1 MKTTTVFTTILIL
14 VLGLAGSASGELVA
28 HYEFEGNAND
38 SSGNG
43 LNGTA
48 YGGPSYVGGAL
59 GKAIGLDGLDD
70 YVDCGTFNPSEATG
84 QLSVC
89 LWAKWDGLNGQW
101 QGLVAKRDTWA
112 ADDMMWQLEAH
123 IDTGAL
129 DFKREGSYWDSGSP
143 VLPVGE
149 WAHVAATFDGTTCI
163 LYVDG
168 TQTGS
173 GSFSLGSDTEA
184 HVIIGATQPGGALPF
199 DGDLDDVRM
208 YDHVLSA
215 ADIGLLME
223 PPEAPND
230 VNGFTYQ
237 GRLLDADNPA
247 DGLYDFQFELYDAPA
262 LGTQQGY
269 TIDVNDVDV
278 IDGYFAVKLSFGS
291 EVFDGNHRWLQIG
304 VRPGELEDP
313 NEYTVLSPL
322 QQLTRTPYAIYA
334 ETAGEV
340 MTGAGDADNDWKVV
354 GKNMFAMP
362 TGNVGI
368 GTTTP
373 DAKLE
378 VDGQVKITGG
388 SPGVGKVLT
397 SDAAGLASWQTPSSG
412 GSDNDWAISGDDMY
426 AMASGNVGIGTG
438 SPGAKLDVRGNAFV
452 TGPLRVGAP
461 ASGSALSV
469 GGSFDLVKNGGVLY
483 AGLLDTDPDAF
494 LEISASGI
502 SDDYLMLSSQD
513 GLDGDVLIVNS
524 TGNVGI
530 GTNSP
535 AAKLDVRGTLNVGV
549 DGAGHDVTF
558 FGNDSGSK
566 MFWDESKMALRAGI
580 ATSQWDDVNVG
591 KYSTAMGR
599 GTTASSWTSTAI
611 GEYTTASGQAS
622 TAMGWDTTASG
633 NGSTAMGK
641 GTTASQYASTAM
653 GDVTI
658 ASGVASTAMG
668 YSTTASGNYSTAMG
682 RDTTASGLDSTAIGS
697 VTTASGNYSTA
708 IGQYVTAGP
717 AVNTIAIG
725 KGLGDGSR
733 LVNNIANSLM
743 VGFGSTKPTLFVDG
757 SSVGIGTTTPEFKLT
772 MDNDGGII
780 AKGTYDSGAD
790 LGVSGAGTRLVWY
803 PKNAAFRAGGVSGTE
818 WDNANIGKY
827 SAAMGRS
834 TTASGS
840 CSTAMGSHTTASGN
854 YSTAMGYGTTA
865 SEAYSTAMGI
875 WTSASGSSSTAMGSR
890 ATATGDYST
899 AMGFYTTASGD
910 YSTAIGQYVTAGPAV
925 NTIAIGKG
933 LGDGSRLVNNIAN
946 SLMVGFGSTDPTL
959 FVSGSSVGIGTTT
972 PSWFKLY
979 VNGPLAVN
987 SDTANKI
994 GGGMWGLLCDARL
1007 KEVTGEFDYGLEK
1020 ILQLNPVRY
1029 RYKEDNEL
1037 GASAE
1042 KEYIGFTAQ
1051 DVQKVIPEAVREGN
1065 HGYLILESD
1074 AILWTMLNAIK
1085 ELEGQNR
1092 ELKAENE
1099 SLRGQLQSQN
1109 QSFEGRFE
1117 ALERMVWRQQ
1127 SASAKEVQE

>member
-14 VLGLAGSASGELVA
+14 VLGLVGSASAELVA
-28 HYEFEGNAND
+28 RYEFEGNAND

-668 YSTTASGNYSTAMG
+668 YSTTASGNYSTA
-682 RDTTASGLDSTAIGS
+682 
-697 VTTASGNYSTA
+697 
-708 IGQYVTAGP
+708 
-717 AVNTIAIG
+717 
-725 KGLGDGSR
+725 
-733 LVNNIANSLM
+733 
-743 VGFGSTKPTLFVDG
+743 
-757 SSVGIGTTTPEFKLT
+757 
-772 MDNDGGII
+772 
-780 AKGTYDSGAD
+780 
-790 LGVSGAGTRLVWY
+790 
-803 PKNAAFRAGGVSGTE
+803 
-818 WDNANIGKY
+818 
-827 SAAMGRS
+827 
-834 TTASGS
+834 
-840 CSTAMGSHTTASGN
+840 
-854 YSTAMGYGTTA
+854 
-865 SEAYSTAMGI
+865 
-875 WTSASGSSSTAMGSR
+875 
-890 ATATGDYST
+890 
-899 AMGFYTTASGD
+899 
-910 YSTAIGQYVTAGPAV
+910 IGQYVTAGPAV